1 MRLVTA
7 NDFLLGM
14 KQQSV
19 NKYVVLLE
27 KFTCRMQN
35 SSSCY
40 RTNFLTPK
48 DFFLAGPHFNPEG
61 KTHGAPGDEVR
72 HAGDLGN
79 VVAGQDGMS
88 FLIM

>member
-1 MRLVTA
+1 
-7 NDFLLGM
+7 M

-27 KFTCRMQN
+27 KFTFRMQN

-40 RTNFLTPK
+40 RTS
-48 DFFLAGPHFNPEG
+48 FFDSQGFFHAGPHFNPEG